1 VGPLCI
7 RRAVV
12 EGVKVFVTFHLR
24 SEGLCISPRIVPT
37 FSKSTASA
45 REIGMTSPLSCRLS
59 EFSLWFPH
67 TVPGLGRVDDM
78 RLRHPLGDPRR

>member
-1 VGPLCI
+1 
-7 RRAVV
+7 
-12 EGVKVFVTFHLR
+12 
-24 SEGLCISPRIVPT
+24 
-37 FSKSTASA
+37 
-45 REIGMTSPLSCRLS
+45 MTSPLSCRLS